1 MAQLGHVTIT
11 ASDFAASLAFYDA
24 ALGALGL
31 DRVAEHVDEEEDG
44 AAVEAAGWAG
54 DGPEPLLW
62 LVAGVAPTRGAHVR
76 LSANSR
82 AEVEAFHR
90 AGVGDGGTE
99 HTRPRRWVLYRAGE
113 FHAIVADPDGN
124 LIEVVAPE

>member
-1 MAQLGHVTIT
+1 
-11 ASDFAASLAFYDA
+11 
-24 ALGALGL
+24 
-31 DRVAEHVDEEEDG
+31 
-44 AAVEAAGWAG
+44 
-54 DGPEPLLW
+54 
-62 LVAGVAPTRGAHVR
+62 VR